1 MVTDHNAL
9 VYIFG
14 DDAAAPV
21 TASGE
26 LRHGGRLMRWALQ
39 LAAYDFEM
47 CHVPGTRMGIPDYLS
62 RFASAAVTPLE
73 ATEIAGWFAHP
84 WKRSWDLEKMTFL
97 TIPTFPVLPQQ
108 QITLEF
114 LLQLQRQDSILEAIR
129 EAVSTKDF
137 DAAKGKL
144 LAIYN
149 STRSLE
155 QQAGHLPHNWK
166 GIDLTRFEIGTGG
179 LLFRRETKDA
189 TEEPFLQLVLP
200 PQMRRAFLVEK
211 HDGNHSGHPGSKRT
225 FKKLW
230 PKYWWPDME
239 AEVALL

>member
-1 MVTDHNAL
+1 
-9 VYIFG
+9 
-14 DDAAAPV
+14 
-21 TASGE
+21 
-26 LRHGGRLMRWALQ
+26 
-39 LAAYDFEM
+39 
-47 CHVPGTRMGIPDYLS
+47 
-62 RFASAAVTPLE
+62 
-73 ATEIAGWFAHP
+73 
-84 WKRSWDLEKMTFL
+84 MTFL

-108 QITLEF
+108 QITLEL

-179 LLFRRETKDA
+179 LLFRRETRDA
-189 TEEPFLQLVLP
+189 TGEPFL
-200 PQMRRAFLVEK
+200 
-211 HDGNHSGHPGSKRT
+211 
-225 FKKLW
+225 
-230 PKYWWPDME
+230 
-239 AEVALL
+239 